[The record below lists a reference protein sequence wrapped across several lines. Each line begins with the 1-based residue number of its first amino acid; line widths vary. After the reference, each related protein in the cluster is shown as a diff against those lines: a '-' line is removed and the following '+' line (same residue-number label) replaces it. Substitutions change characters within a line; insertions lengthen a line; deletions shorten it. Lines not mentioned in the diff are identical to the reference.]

1 MLLTLS
7 KQAIATFLLLAAGAA
22 ASAQQPNQLQLKIDP
37 TNRTLT
43 VSAQNEITVD
53 PDVAILHI
61 GFQTQPSDSK
71 SAYAAGAQTSNGIIG
86 ALQQAGIQESA
97 IHSEW
102 QRLDSV
108 YGKPHKFTLSQQ
120 WTVKVTPERV
130 AEILDIAVSAGATDS
145 GDIDWTVA
153 DEKALEDKAL
163 EGATARARAQAEV
176 LAKGMG
182 VHLGAIIYVTNQMSA
197 PVYPRVYAM
206 NASQMSAQAAAPP
219 PLAIE
224 PRKVSSSANV
234 YAVFAI
240 E

>member
-1 MLLTLS
+1 
-7 KQAIATFLLLAAGAA
+7 
-22 ASAQQPNQLQLKIDP
+22 
-37 TNRTLT
+37 
-43 VSAQNEITVD
+43 
-53 PDVAILHI
+53 
-61 GFQTQPSDSK
+61 
-71 SAYAAGAQTSNGIIG
+71 
-86 ALQQAGIQESA
+86 
-97 IHSEW
+97 
-102 QRLDSV
+102 
-108 YGKPHKFTLSQQ
+108 
-120 WTVKVTPERV
+120 VKVTPERV
-130 AEILDIAVSAGATDS
+130 AEILDVAVTAGATDS

-182 VHLGAIIYVTNQMSA
+182 VHLGAILYVTNQMSA
-197 PVYPRVYAM
+197 PVYPRVYATNM
-206 NASQMSAQAAAPP
+206 AQMSAGAAAPP